1 MINNVDC
8 FRSTIERHYLKLK
21 QANMKSTKVILLAS
35 LVLAGTSAFAQR
47 RNDDS
52 NRQNR
57 DNRRTEVRSDRKRA
71 DEPTEKV
78 KAKTEDRS
86 DRKQSDDRESNTRSE
101 SRSTD
106 RTLVVRNQDDR
117 SDERRPDA
125 KKEDDRGGRKIVVAE
140 NGRIRYSESNNHSD
154 SKDKDRG
161 YDRDRDRGD
170 NRYSDRNDRF
180 DNRRDNRYET
190 RHDGRYDKRSM
201 IFANNRPYRHQET
214 CFLCYGPRLRGG
226 FSYSYS
232 TSELAWMETD
242 RLAMVID
249 LSDRQL
255 ERIYKINLNYLTHRY
270 NNRYSGM
277 ERRERDI
284 RRVLSWSQ
292 ERDYELYLR
301 DLDATEFCE
310 HCHDGFGD
318 NHFRI
323 AFRINL

>member
-1 MINNVDC
+1 
-8 FRSTIERHYLKLK
+8 
-21 QANMKSTKVILLAS
+21 MKTMKAVLLAS
-35 LVLAGTSAFAQR
+35 MVLAGTSAFAQR
-47 RNDDS
+47 NNDDS

-57 DNRRTEVRSDRKRA
+57 DSRRTEVRSDRKRA

-86 DRKQSDDRESNTRSE
+86 DRKQADDRVSNTRSE

-117 SDERRPDA
+117 SDERRSDERRSDV

-140 NGRIRYSESNNHSD
+140 NGRIRYTE
-154 SKDKDRG
+154 KG
-161 YDRDRDRGD
+161 YDRDRDRRD
-170 NRYSDRNDRF
+170 DRYSDRNDRF
-180 DNRRDNRYET
+180 DNRRDNRYDS

-226 FSYSYS
+226 FSYRYS

-255 ERIYKINLNYLTHRY
+255 DRIYKINLNYLTHRY
-270 NNRYSGM
+270 NNRYTGM

-284 RRVLSWSQ
+284 RRVLSWGQ
-292 ERDYELYLR
+292 ERDYERYLR
-301 DLDATEFCE
+301 DLDTTEFCE

-323 AFRINL
+323 AFQINL